1 MSQVNGFGEQPA
13 ILVEGL
19 TKSFGEVHALRGIDL
34 SVPRGTV
41 LGVLGPN
48 GAGKTTAVRILTTLL
63 LPDGG
68 RALVEGYDV
77 VRDAAAV
84 RRSIGLAGQSAAIQ
98 EELTGRENLEIIGRL
113 YHLSWPHARS
123 RAVELLEQFG
133 LSDAA
138 DRAAKTYSGGMQ
150 RRLDLAASLV
160 GRPKVLFLDEPTTG
174 LDPRSRLGMWDIIR
188 SLVADGTTLLLTTQY
203 LDEADE
209 LANEIVVIDHG
220 LVIAAG
226 TSEELKGR
234 VGGDVVEFTV
244 PDRGLIDDATAAIT
258 KIGESEPTAD
268 PETGMVSLRVGSRG
282 SDALVEVVRSLD
294 AAGVETRGLA
304 LRRPSLDDVFL
315 ALTGHAAEEEEP
327 GGRRRGRRRRPARQG
342 HGKDGVMTAVAERT
356 GAPGLPAGPGL
367 GVRFRWAVT
376 DTLTITRRNLLVWMR
391 VPAYLVFTVIQP
403 VIFVLMF
410 RYVFGGA
417 IPVNVPGGYVNFLIP
432 GIVAQ
437 TAAFA
442 SFGTAIALAME
453 LKKGVIDR
461 LRSMPMAR
469 SAVLA
474 GRLVAD
480 TGRMTV
486 TILII
491 IGVGYAV
498 GFRFING
505 FGPAVAMILL
515 AIVFGVAICCI
526 SAFTGLAIGDEES
539 VQAFGL
545 IWLFPLTF
553 LSSAFVPIATMPGWL
568 QAFANNQPVTYVVDT
583 MRALAL
589 GGPVAANLW
598 KSVAWLAGI
607 FIVFLPLAVRAYRRA
622 S

>member
-48 GAGKTTAVRILTTLL
+48 GAGKTTAVRILVTLL
-63 LPDGG
+63 QPDGG
-68 RALVEGYDV
+68 RALVEGRDV
-77 VRDAAAV
+77 VREPAAV

-244 PDRGLIDDATAAIT
+244 PDRGLIDNATAAIT
-258 KIGESEPTAD
+258 KIMEGVGEVGGEPTAD
-268 PETGMVSLRVGSRG
+268 LETGVVSLRVGSRG
-282 SDALVEVVRSLD
+282 SDALVEVVRTLD
-294 AAGVETRGLA
+294 AAGVETRGLG

-315 ALTGHAAEEEEP
+315 ALTGHAAEEDEP
-327 GGRRRGRRRRPARQG
+327 GGRRRGRRGGRR
-342 HGKDGVMTAVAERT
+342 GKDMERT
-356 GAPGLPAGPGL
+356 
-367 GVRFRWAVT
+367 
-376 DTLTITRRNLLVWMR
+376 
-391 VPAYLVFTVIQP
+391 
-403 VIFVLMF
+403 
-410 RYVFGGA
+410 
-417 IPVNVPGGYVNFLIP
+417 
-432 GIVAQ
+432 
-437 TAAFA
+437 A
-442 SFGTAIALAME
+442 S
-453 LKKGVIDR
+453 
-461 LRSMPMAR
+461 
-469 SAVLA
+469 
-474 GRLVAD
+474 
-480 TGRMTV
+480 
-486 TILII
+486 
-491 IGVGYAV
+491 
-498 GFRFING
+498 
-505 FGPAVAMILL
+505 
-515 AIVFGVAICCI
+515 
-526 SAFTGLAIGDEES
+526 
-539 VQAFGL
+539 
-545 IWLFPLTF
+545 
-553 LSSAFVPIATMPGWL
+553 
-568 QAFANNQPVTYVVDT
+568 
-583 MRALAL
+583 
-589 GGPVAANLW
+589 
-598 KSVAWLAGI
+598 
-607 FIVFLPLAVRAYRRA
+607 
-622 S
+622 